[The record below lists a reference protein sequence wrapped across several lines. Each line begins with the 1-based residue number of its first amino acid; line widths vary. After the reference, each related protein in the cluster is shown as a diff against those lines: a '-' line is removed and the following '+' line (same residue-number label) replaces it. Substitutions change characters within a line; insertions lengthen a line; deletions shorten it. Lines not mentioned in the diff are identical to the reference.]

1 MSHILPDV
9 VSCYC
14 YNLRIIRHLQ
24 QPRQDPVEERMTE
37 KEGSKLRAL
46 STLKHKVN
54 TPYSQM
60 LLVKAVSE
68 KASENK

>member
-37 KEGSKLRAL
+37 KEGSKLINIE
-46 STLKHKVN
+46 T
-54 TPYSQM
+54 
-60 LLVKAVSE
+60 
-68 KASENK
+68 